1 MGLDFLDASRQWY
14 YGNFNSG
21 DILEKVNNAISRN
34 IVVCRP
40 ELICILADMVS
51 KEPCVYW
58 NREVFEATEKNLQNI
73 VQQGK
78 PIIIDED
85 IFELFLAGYNT
96 YMQITNVINDLS
108 GVNDSPAMK
117 NRQYRIPTYVSI
129 VEGCMTNL
137 YRFIALLL
145 NQISEKDYAS
155 TYKLKPLCEILNKNG
170 FNALTD
176 AVDINIRNAI
186 NHGGILF
193 REDGKRIDF
202 HYTENRRS
210 VSCSLM
216 DYEFEQ
222 LINKVY
228 DMASAI
234 VLGITVFLNNNWN
247 VIRVNGSEKSFV
259 AFSLFG
265 MKLSIPTIRCR
276 YISEVPACNQLNAVF
291 WIANSDRAYISQTA
305 IQLAMLIYSEY
316 NDFDKYLISFSNE
329 RLANSWLRFT
339 NQEVY
344 DMMNRKREIPEV
356 FKEVINNKEVVIFN
370 PSTEQIDLQKIKY
383 FRFPNYQSDSYKINQ
398 IEDASLTD
406 RKRLRCHLYI
416 GNISSKEEIMAIIR
430 ESIEWL
436 KTVKNVDSPTIH
448 RKNGEMEADSLYIN
462 VYRYDARQ
470 NKELYP
476 NNQNFVCFVDYNLT
490 GETTLVNGSLPSI
503 IWKQLYHEKIGKMD
517 IAWREAK
524 YAIRHISKI
533 GVNAPCPCGSG
544 KKFKKCCKGKVIYD

>member
-1 MGLDFLDASRQWY
+1 
-14 YGNFNSG
+14 
-21 DILEKVNNAISRN
+21 
-34 IVVCRP
+34 
-40 ELICILADMVS
+40 
-51 KEPCVYW
+51 
-58 NREVFEATEKNLQNI
+58 
-73 VQQGK
+73 
-78 PIIIDED
+78 
-85 IFELFLAGYNT
+85 
-96 YMQITNVINDLS
+96 
-108 GVNDSPAMK
+108 MK

-383 FRFPNYQSDSYKINQ
+383 FRFLNYQSDSYKINQ

-524 YAIRHISKI
+524 YTIRHISKI

-544 KKFKKCCKGKVIYD
+544 KKFKKCCKGKGIYD